1 MIRANEFLRQAK
13 ELVGKNNPSEVDLR
27 TAISRA
33 YYSLYH
39 EALSTI
45 QTNHVHKFQESI
57 KKIVGSKFGKQSID
71 EHRIAK
77 MDEQY
82 FKQYNVSMHTI
93 IADTIY
99 QIDPT
104 ESRKYRS
111 FKYERVQCD

>member
-57 KKIVGSKFGKQSID
+57 KKIVGNKFGKQSID
-71 EHRIAK
+71 ERT
-77 MDEQY
+77 DRQ
-82 FKQYNVSMHTI
+82 NG
-93 IADTIY
+93 
-99 QIDPT
+99 
-104 ESRKYRS
+104 
-111 FKYERVQCD
+111 